1 MRRKKRD
8 QRDRRDL
15 KRTAAARLT
24 DIYAEREREQKK
36 YLSFFPALCA
46 FQIQK
51 DQKKKFHSLAG
62 NERTFFITGEIFA
75 PCWKEDFLADLL
87 ADGAFAIASGWKVIA
102 DIFSVCFV
110 CFVCCKFITPL
121 YDASFFFSPN
131 GGARFCHSKLSFCFI
146 VQLTD

>member
-1 MRRKKRD
+1 MQRGRESKKNISHFPRAL
-8 QRDRRDL
+8 RVSNS
-15 KRTAAARLT
+15 KR
-24 DIYAEREREQKK
+24 
-36 YLSFFPALCA
+36 S
-46 FQIQK
+46 
-51 DQKKKFHSLAG
+51 KKKFHSRAG

-110 CFVCCKFITPL
+110 CFVYCKFITPL

-131 GGARFCHSKLSFCFI
+131 GFAAGRDCHFALYN
-146 VQLTD
+146 

>member
-1 MRRKKRD
+1 MCVRKKTPSRDQMRRKKRD

-24 DIYAEREREQKK
+24 DIYAEREREQKIS
-36 YLSFFPALCA
+36 LIFPALCA

-51 DQKKKFHSLAG
+51 DQKKKFHSRAG

-102 DIFSVCFV
+102 DIFSVCV
-110 CFVCCKFITPL
+110 LCVLCVVNL
-121 YDASFFFSPN
+121 
-131 GGARFCHSKLSFCFI
+131 
-146 VQLTD
+146 